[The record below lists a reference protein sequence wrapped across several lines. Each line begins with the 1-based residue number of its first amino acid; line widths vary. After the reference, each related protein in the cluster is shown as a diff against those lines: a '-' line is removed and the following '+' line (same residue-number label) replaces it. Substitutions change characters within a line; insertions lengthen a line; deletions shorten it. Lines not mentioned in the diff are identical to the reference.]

1 MSARVSGL
9 RLCYI
14 AVGTAVAA
22 AAASSCFAAGSLG
35 DLLACRRIE
44 ASAARLA
51 CFDRESGALAM
62 QLSGAPTAPQSENLA
77 AAPRSGAAAASHLA
91 AAVAPQSA
99 AVAAPQSAAPIA
111 QQAPAAPQAQLNPR
125 ETFGFAPQQIAEQA
139 EAAMHAPKPLDSLT
153 GHISGITKAA
163 DGREIF
169 VLDNRQVWVQLETNG
184 DWLDAHPGEQVTIS
198 RGWLGSFRLS
208 LPSHRGFKV
217 TRVR

>member
-22 AAASSCFAAGSLG
+22 AAASSCFAAGSIG

-62 QLSGAPTAPQSENLA
+62 QLSGSPAAPQSETL
-77 AAPRSGAAAASHLA
+77 AAPRS
-91 AAVAPQSA
+91 AVP
-99 AVAAPQSAAPIA
+99 AAPQPAAPIA
-111 QQAPAAPQAQLNPR
+111 QQAPAASQAQLNPR

-139 EAAMHAPKPLDSLT
+139 EAAMHAPKPLQSLT
-153 GHISGITKAA
+153 VNISGITKGA

-169 VLDNRQVWVQLETNG
+169 VLDNHQVWVQLEANG
-184 DWLDAHPGEQVTIS
+184 DWLDVHPGEQVTIS

>member
-22 AAASSCFAAGSLG
+22 AAASSCFAAGSIG

-62 QLSGAPTAPQSENLA
+62 QLSGAP
-77 AAPRSGAAAASHLA
+77 
-91 AAVAPQSA
+91 
-99 AVAAPQSAAPIA
+99 AAPQPAAPAAPQPQPAAPIA
-111 QQAPAAPQAQLNPR
+111 QQAPAASQAQLNPR

-139 EAAMHAPKPLDSLT
+139 EAAMHAPKPLESLT
-153 GHISGITKAA
+153 VNISGITKGA

-169 VLDNRQVWVQLETNG
+169 VLDNHQVWVQLEANG
-184 DWLDAHPGEQVTIS
+184 DWLDVHPGEQVTIS